1 MHVKALE
8 LMTETD
14 LLPCNI
20 KFMIEGEE
28 EVGSEH
34 LEDFVKDNRER
45 LSADVVLIS
54 DTALISMEHHSIATG
69 LRGLAYMEVEVTG
82 TNRDLHCVENGGGV
96 VNPVNILCKLN
107 SSLIDEDNRNTI
119 PGFY

>member
-1 MHVKALE
+1 MTGYELLFSDWSSDVCSSDLCDVKGQFYMHVKALE

-45 LSADVVLIS
+45 LSSDVVLIS
-54 DTALISMEHHSIATG
+54 DTAMISKIGRAACRE
-69 LRGLAYMEVEVTG
+69 RVCQYV
-82 TNRDLHCVENGGGV
+82 
-96 VNPVNILCKLN
+96 
-107 SSLIDEDNRNTI
+107 
-119 PGFY
+119 

>member
-54 DTALISMEHHSIATG
+54 DTAMISMEHPSIETG
-69 LRGLAYMEVEVTG
+69 LRGMAYMEVEVTG
-82 TNRDLHCVENGGGV
+82 PNRDLHSGVYGGEV
-96 VNPVNILCKLN
+96 AKPVNIL
-107 SSLIDEDNRNTI
+107 
-119 PGFY
+119 